1 MPDATIL
8 IIEDE
13 EKMRRLMDL
22 VLRPEGYRL
31 LLADSGEAGLKLL
44 AEGGIDL
51 ILTDLQMGKVSGLDV
66 LERVMRESPDVPVVI
81 ITGFGTVKSA
91 VEAMKSGAFD
101 YISKPLDNDELKII
115 VKRALKMRRLTQE
128 NRGMSRELRER
139 FDFDNIVGRSAG
151 LATVKALARDL
162 AATDS
167 TVLITGESGTGKE
180 LLARAIH
187 CASARA
193 GGPMVAINCAAIP
206 EQLLE
211 SELFGFE
218 KGAFTDAKK
227 AKPGRFLLAH
237 RGTLFLDEIGEMS
250 APIQAKLL
258 RVLEDH
264 TIEPLGGVKGVK
276 VDLRLVVATNR
287 DLRDLVQK
295 GRFREDLF
303 YRISVCQLHLP
314 PLRERAGDMPI
325 LLEHFLARYRRE
337 RGTRIAG
344 LTPEALRV
352 VEAYPWPGN
361 IREFQ
366 NMVEWVTITCK
377 GERVDVRDLPAYLKA
392 GSPATAGAPSQ
403 PGAERPSLLSFGMSV
418 EDVEKAMLQEAL
430 EKARGNV
437 SEAARLLKITR
448 NTLRYRMGKYNITAP
463 DESG

>member
-22 VLRPEGYRL
+22 VLRPEGHRL

-44 AEGGIDL
+44 EEGGIDL
-51 ILTDLQMGKVSGLDV
+51 VLTDLQMGKVSGLDV
-66 LERVMRESPDVPVVI
+66 LGRVIRESPDVPVVI

-115 VKRALKMRRLTQE
+115 VKRALDMRRLMQE

-151 LATVKALARDL
+151 LAAVKALARDL
-162 AATDS
+162 AVTDS

-211 SELFGFE
+211 SELFGYE

-276 VDLRLVVATNR
+276 LR
-287 DLRDLVQK
+287 
-295 GRFREDLF
+295 
-303 YRISVCQLHLP
+303 
-314 PLRERAGDMPI
+314 
-325 LLEHFLARYRRE
+325 
-337 RGTRIAG
+337 TR
-344 LTPEALRV
+344 T
-352 VEAYPWPGN
+352 
-361 IREFQ
+361 
-366 NMVEWVTITCK
+366 
-377 GERVDVRDLPAYLKA
+377 
-392 GSPATAGAPSQ
+392 S
-403 PGAERPSLLSFGMSV
+403 
-418 EDVEKAMLQEAL
+418 
-430 EKARGNV
+430 
-437 SEAARLLKITR
+437 
-448 NTLRYRMGKYNITAP
+448 
-463 DESG
+463 